1 MIDMSWSARDRLIS
15 GGRRVRY
22 HFLFALSLINGTSFH
37 SPAPS
42 SRTHPLAPGSDHA
55 FVPSVKMSVVEE
67 DKETGSMAGEV
78 GQAERG
84 MCWKSKKQP

>member
-1 MIDMSWSARDRLIS
+1 MSWSARDRLIS

-22 HFLFALSLINGTSFH
+22 HFLFALSLINGTSLH
-37 SPAPS
+37 SRPHPHE
-42 SRTHPLAPGSDHA
+42 RTLRHQDLITG
-55 FVPSVKMSVVEE
+55 FVPSVKVSVAEE

-84 MCWKSKKQP
+84 MCWEE